1 MINYFELISRVSR
14 RDILLKVI
22 YIKLLRVLLYVF
34 NVLGYIFKCVMK
46 TIYLKQKVI
55 YDNSWVIITVS

>member
-1 MINYFELISRVSR
+1 MINYFELICGVSR
-14 RDILLKVI
+14 KDILLKVI
-22 YIKLLRVLLYVF
+22 YIKILKVLLYVF
-34 NVLGYIFKCVMK
+34 NVLGYIFKYVMK